1 MSVPDAAAERLHNP
15 YVDELLQS
23 LRPPVHP
30 LVNARQTQAL
40 IRRARDGG
48 SRPVRR
54 AGRNDLDLV
63 GPAPG
68 RQSVDNGLRPAV
80 PDAARDG
87 PSDEGRLVRPGR
99 HRRHDHLPRRR
110 QRRRQRAGDQP
121 GMVARRRLEPARDR
135 QPRPRSR
142 GAARGGLTTQYTL
155 RCGQP
160 TDPPLALSH
169 VPLRQMPPGATNL
182 HGHLHEGTEP
192 TARHINLAL
201 DQLGYSPAGLTWVL
215 AEARRREWLA
225 GASGSP
231 VRAGSMKWRSAGTR
245 CRPEWESGRH
255 TSTVRTGPRSRRRR
269 ATAIDFRG
277 Y

>member
-110 QRRRQRAGDQP
+110 QRRRQRAGDHQEWWP
-121 GMVARRRLEPARDR
+121 GGAWSRLVIGNHDQDR
-135 QPRPRSR
+135 E
-142 GAARGGLTTQYTL
+142 AL
-155 RCGQP
+155 R
-160 TDPPLALSH
+160 
-169 VPLRQMPPGATNL
+169 
-182 HGHLHEGTEP
+182 E
-192 TARHINLAL
+192 
-201 DQLGYSPAGLTWVL
+201 
-215 AEARRREWLA
+215 
-225 GASGSP
+225 
-231 VRAGSMKWRSAGTR
+231 AGSRRSTPCAVGNRPTR
-245 CRPEWESGRH
+245 RWL
-255 TSTVRTGPRSRRRR
+255 
-269 ATAIDFRG
+269 
-277 Y
+277 